1 MDSRLDAAKEDAT
14 ESLGGVTGNQRLQA
28 EEAAEVSAT
37 RAKREAKDI
46 LREVAGSLKEG
57 IGKLTGDKAAE
68 AAGKAER
75 LHGKSAQTE

>member
-14 ESLGGVTGNQRLQA
+14 ESLGGITGNQRLQA
-28 EEAAEVSAT
+28 EEAAEVSVT

-46 LREVAGSLKEG
+46 LQEVAGSLKEG

>member
-1 MDSRLDAAKEDAT
+1 MDRRLDAAKEDAT
-14 ESLGGVTGNQRLQA
+14 ESLGGITGNQRLQA

-37 RAKREAKDI
+37 RAKCEAKEI
-46 LREVAGSLKEG
+46 MRAVAGSLKEG
-57 IGKLTGDKAAE
+57 IGKLTGDTAAE

>member
-46 LREVAGSLKEG
+46 LQEVAGSLKEG

>member
-14 ESLGGVTGNQRLQA
+14 ESLGGVTGSQRLQA

>member
-1 MDSRLDAAKEDAT
+1 MDGRLDAAKEDAT

-37 RAKREAKDI
+37 RAKREAKEI
-46 LREVAGSLKEG
+46 MREVAGSLKEG

-68 AAGKAER
+68 AAGRAER
-75 LHGKSAQTE
+75 LHEKSEQTG

>member
-1 MDSRLDAAKEDAT
+1 MDGRLDAAKEDAT

-37 RAKREAKDI
+37 RAKCEAKEI
-46 LREVAGSLKEG
+46 MREVAGSLKEG

-75 LHGKSAQTE
+75 LHGKSEQTE

>member
-14 ESLGGVTGNQRLQA
+14 ESLGGITGNQRLQA

-46 LREVAGSLKEG
+46 LQEVAGSLKEG